1 MGNRNNAIIAIIVCF
16 VLFFVFAMLF
26 FSGKTKRN
34 KIIKPKDSSHENN
47 MISFSKDNYNRNNNK
62 LNIDSNGKTI
72 KTAPQNIYE
81 NEKNLK
87 EIKEHMEIVRRKVN
101 RMKEMKE
108 NINEQ

>member
-26 FSGKTKRN
+26 FGGKTKRN
-34 KIIKPKDSSHENN
+34 KIIKPKDSNENN
-47 MISFSKDNYNRNNNK
+47 MIGFSQQSYKKGNNK
-62 LNIDSNGKTI
+62 TSSDSNGKII